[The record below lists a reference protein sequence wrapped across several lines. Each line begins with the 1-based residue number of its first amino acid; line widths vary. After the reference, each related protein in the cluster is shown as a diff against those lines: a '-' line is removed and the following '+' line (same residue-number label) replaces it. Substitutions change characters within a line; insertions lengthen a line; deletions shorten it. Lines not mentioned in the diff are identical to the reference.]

1 MPIPLHFRIPLEY
14 AFSMA
19 FALVIAWLYSTL
31 ARADFVLALGVGL
44 SMTVGAYVLL
54 YAFFAKK
61 IRKGMVHPITIGLL
75 ALTAAFALGVI
86 GL

>member
-1 MPIPLHFRIPLEY
+1 MPVPLHFRIPLEY

-19 FALVIAWLYSTL
+19 FALPVAFLYSAF

-44 SMTVGAYVLL
+44 LLTVGVYALLYVLL
-54 YAFFAKK
+54 KK
-61 IRKGMVHPITIGLL
+61 RFRRGMVHPTTIGLL

-86 GL
+86 KL